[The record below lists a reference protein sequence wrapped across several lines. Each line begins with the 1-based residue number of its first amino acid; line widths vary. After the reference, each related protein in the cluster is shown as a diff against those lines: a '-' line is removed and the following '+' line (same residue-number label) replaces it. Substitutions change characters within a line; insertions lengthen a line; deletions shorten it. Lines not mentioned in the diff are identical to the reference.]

1 MKEERKELK
10 ELIEKMNA
18 EQFNWFISQMR
29 FVLSEEAVKSDLP
42 KECPEIHT

>member
-1 MKEERKELK
+1 MKEELK

-18 EQFNWFISQMR
+18 EQFSWFISQMPL
-29 FVLSEEAVKSDLP
+29 VLSEEAVKSDLP